1 MGTEKPFWIV
11 IALGVLLLAP
21 MIFIVGLIFGA
32 NLAGAVNLSA
42 DSISSWVSAVATLAI
57 AVLTF
62 VLAKETWSLR
72 IVQMKQVEEIRKEA
86 VRPGVDLYLLSSP
99 VAFQLMNVH
108 VENNRRG
115 VARNISF
122 KFEPEEKDDFT
133 EHERLVVDSLLKINM
148 LSNGISS
155 LGPGKQRT
163 SFVFS
168 LLDVGERAGD
178 DMFDI
183 RFKVK
188 VSCTDVDGR
197 PYSVDSIIDFAEYKG
212 MSKIGDGDPAYQL
225 YKETEKI
232 RHVLESA
239 QRGMT
244 SGRFNVNT
252 FSSEDREN
260 EKRATRE
267 WLEARRNQDS

>member
-11 IALGVLLLAP
+11 IALGALLLAS
-21 MIFIVGLIFGA
+21 MVFIVGLVFGL
-32 NLAGAVNLSA
+32 NIAGAMNLSP
-42 DSISSWVSAVATLAI
+42 DSYSSWISAAATVAI
-57 AVLTF
+57 AVLTC

-72 IVQMKQVEEIRKEA
+72 IAQMKQVEEIRKEA

-99 VAFQLMNVH
+99 VAFQFMNVH
-108 VENNRRG
+108 VENNGKG
-115 VARNISF
+115 VARDISF
-122 KFEPEEKDDFT
+122 KFKPEGKDEFT
-133 EHERLVVDSLLKINM
+133 ERERLVVDSLLKLNM

-155 LGPGKQRT
+155 LGSGKQRM
-163 SFVFS
+163 SFAFS
-168 LLDVGERAGD
+168 FLDISREAGD

-183 RFKVK
+183 RFKVE
-188 VSCTDVDGR
+188 VSCSDVDGR
-197 PYSVDSIIDFAEYKG
+197 PHIVDSVVDFAEYKG
-212 MSKIGDGDPAYQL
+212 VSVIGGGDPTYQL

-232 RHVLESA
+232 RKVLEDA

-260 EKRATRE
+260 EERATRE
-267 WLEARRNQDS
+267 WLEAQRRQNS